1 MELSQ
6 ATPAQQVVIGLNKGS
21 HLVLAPPGSG
31 KTDLL
36 ALRLID
42 AIQEGVASD
51 TMLCVTFTNRAARNM
66 RTRVGEISEK
76 PPFIGTLH
84 TFGYGFL
91 IANRLIPANTVLLD
105 DEDARKMIEDSI
117 TAVEEDQ
124 RLKSGL
130 TVAIALKYV
139 QSFEENRMKLRGVS
153 QPHAPSAF
161 QDAVAEKSRM
171 PSSACCAI
179 DFDDILHL
187 MLQSLQHGSVTKMCA
202 FKWVQIDEVQ
212 DLSDLQW
219 FIVKGLL
226 APDAHVV
233 YFGDFDQSIFSF
245 MGASH
250 GTLEAFTAGVEVH
263 HLEENF
269 RSPPSLINFFNDY
282 AAANLPSRK
291 ALTLRPGS
299 SKNKV
304 IDEGKVK
311 IINVSGEFVHE
322 AARIANRLVPTL
334 ISRYPR
340 TAILTRT
347 NGDADTVSEQLRQ
360 ASIEHFRVS
369 GFDLFSRRVI
379 KDAMAFLR
387 ALNSPMDR
395 LAWVR
400 MFVVFG
406 GVTSLRAAR
415 ELVNDMFDAGMTPLE
430 CFKDIYSSSQLRKF
444 LNAMGKERCVLF
456 DTETTGLNSEHADI
470 VQIAAIEFVDG
481 KPTGKEFEVFL
492 HTRQDLS
499 ATSGIHGI
507 DAKRLLKDGIEP
519 VIGLQQFIDFCDDS
533 CVAGHNVRFDL
544 AMIASNLSRVGLQW
558 EPKGGVF
565 DTLSLARV
573 LHPRLLNYKLA
584 YLLEAL
590 KVDGTNSH
598 NALDDVR
605 ATGALAQRL
614 LSDALRHAIDR
625 EKILHIYQKYTS
637 RFVANLEPLWADITA
652 MMDEDGNLCQPI
664 DRFFQHAKEVAKYS
678 LEPDELGYVKTL
690 VKFLNLDTKK
700 RSLRKALAQLVPVL
714 STYSEAD
721 LITGQEKVV
730 VSTVHKAKGL
740 EFEAVVVTSCV
751 QDVYPFFY
759 SKTAEKVEEDARLL
773 YVGLTRAK
781 VAIAITTHDESVNK
795 YGKHFSRFQ
804 SPFLSF
810 INGTSYQGADVI

>member
-1 MELSQ
+1 MDLSQ
-6 ATPAQQVVIGLNKGS
+6 ATPEQQVVIGLNKGS

-31 KTDLL
+31 KTDIL
-36 ALRLID
+36 ALRLAG
-42 AIQEGVASD
+42 AIQKGVAAD

-66 RTRVGEISEK
+66 RIRVGEISQK

-117 TAVEEDQ
+117 TTVEEDQ
-124 RLKSGL
+124 RLKSGI
-130 TVAIALKYV
+130 TVANAMRYV
-139 QSFEENRMKLRGVS
+139 QCYEQNRLKLMGVA
-153 QPHAPSAF
+153 QPYDSTAF
-161 QDAVAEKSRM
+161 LDAVAEGYRLIKQQ
-171 PSSACCAI
+171 CCSI
-179 DFDDILHL
+179 DFDDVLHI
-187 MLQSLQHGSVTKMCA
+187 MLQSLQNGSAIKRCA
-202 FKWVQIDEVQ
+202 FQWVQVDEVQ
-212 DLSDLQW
+212 DLSKLQW
-219 FIVKGLL
+219 LIVKGLL

-269 RSPPSLINFFNDY
+269 RSPPSLINFFNDF

-291 ALTLRPGS
+291 ELVLRPGN
-299 SKNKV
+299 SKESAA
-304 IDEGKVK
+304 DEGKVK
-311 IINVSGEFVHE
+311 VINVSGEFVHE
-322 AARIANRLVPTL
+322 AAKIASRLVPTL
-334 ISRYPR
+334 ISKYPR

-360 ASIEHFRVS
+360 NSIEHFRVS

-406 GVTSLRAAR
+406 GVTSLRASR
-415 ELVNDMFDAGMTPLE
+415 ELVNEMFEAGMTPLD
-430 CFKDIYSSSQLRKF
+430 CFEDIYSSSQLRPF
-444 LNAMGKERCVLF
+444 LNSMSKGRCVLF
-456 DTETTGLNSEHADI
+456 DTETTGLNPEQADI
-470 VQIAAIEFVDG
+470 VQIAAIEFMDG

-492 HTRQDLS
+492 HTSQDLS

-507 DAKRLLKDGIEP
+507 DAERLLKDGIEP
-519 VIGLQQFIDFCDDS
+519 RVGLQQFVSFCGDS

-544 AMIASNLSRVGLQW
+544 DMIASNLSRVGLQW
-558 EPKGGVF
+558 EPLGGVF
-565 DTLSLARV
+565 DTLPLTRV
-573 LHPRLLNYKLA
+573 LHPRLMSYKLA

-614 LSDALRHAIDR
+614 LSDAMRHASER
-625 EKILHIYQKYTS
+625 EKILHTYQKYTS

-652 MMDEDGNLCQPI
+652 MMNEDGNLSQPI
-664 DRFFQHAKEVAKYS
+664 GRFFQHANEVVKYS

-690 VKFLNLDTKK
+690 VKFLSIDTKK
-700 RSLRKALAQLVPVL
+700 LSVRKALAHLVPEL

-721 LITGQEKVV
+721 LITGEEKVV

-751 QDVYPFFY
+751 QDVYPFFS
-759 SKTAEKVEEDARLL
+759 SKAAEKIEEDARLL

-781 VAIAITTHDESVNK
+781 VAIAYSGDRE
-795 YGKHFSRFQ
+795 R
-804 SPFLSF
+804 
-810 INGTSYQGADVI
+810 